1 MILKYLSGPLI
12 GAVIGYCTN
21 YLAVKMMF
29 YPKKEIK
36 LFGHRLPFTPGAIPK
51 GKTRLAKA
59 IGQIVEKSLLTRED
73 IAGQLLTKETEEK
86 VVNKAVDLLK
96 QDVKQ
101 DMLLLAGGDET
112 VYSETREKLSE
123 LLCGEIM
130 DAVSEMEIG
139 DMIASEGGK
148 VLKQKVKG
156 TMLAMFLSDDLIQN
170 IAGPMGEEIQEFIQ
184 SNGRS
189 YIQPVLNQKIEELE
203 KNSLS
208 DLLAR
213 ADIDEESQK
222 NFMKSIYRKAVKEGM
237 GIFSQKLNIA
247 GMIEA
252 KIDAMDIDELENMVL
267 SVMKKELDTIVNL
280 GALIGFLL
288 GILNIFI

>member
-252 KIDAMDIDELENMVL
+252 RIDAMDIDELENMVL